1 MGIRGVLYES
11 IASGAYMLQL
21 KKKPVVSHVYSAED
35 LHGYTGVVWTMEAQR
50 TLYYDT
56 IRVWMQIYESEK
68 GLKRSRMALHAIA
81 TRFLVNVPCLDKIAR
96 MRSAELTERYVLST
110 HRVFTESLR
119 DNRSD
124 QGVIAR
130 ECVENP
136 YPRGTVQRATW
147 VELQRCITSILLNQ
161 QQNVRWLGWLIHH
174 LPALSPTV

>member
-1 MGIRGVLYES
+1 
-11 IASGAYMLQL
+11 MLLL

-56 IRVWMQIYESEK
+56 IRLWMQIYESER

-96 MRSAELTERYVLST
+96 MRAVELTARSVQNT
-110 HRVFTESLR
+110 HRIFIESLR

-124 QGVIAR
+124 QGVIAS

-147 VELQRCITSILLNQ
+147 VELQRYISLIILNQ
-161 QQNVRWLGWLIHH
+161 QQNVRWLAWLVNH
-174 LPALSPTV
+174 LPKD